1 MKTVYKVFLV
11 LFVLFIAF
19 NFYAIDYNLGFMH
32 EDNTKYIF
40 SLAAAIL
47 GLIIV
52 FVMDTWSRVGATKK

>member
-19 NFYAIDYNLGFMH
+19 NIYAIDYNLGFMH

-40 SLAAAIL
+40 SLAAAVL

-52 FVMDTWSRVGATKK
+52 FVMDTWSRVGAAKK